1 VQQSAAELFFGRMEA
16 QLHSSNILSA
26 CNDERIEAL
35 SRDRLRGIV
44 TVNVQAGAT

>member
-1 VQQSAAELFFGRMEA
+1 MEPQFRHSA
-16 QLHSSNILSA
+16 LSA

-44 TVNVQAGAT
+44 TINVQAGAT